1 MIISLI
7 INNVIELN
15 ILLISSTIKRLSIE
29 MLKSFKI
36 DKNGL
41 LRKQQQQSKQ

>member
-15 ILLISSTIKRLSIE
+15 ILLISFTINRLSIK

-41 LRKQQQQSKQ
+41 LRKQQKQSKQ